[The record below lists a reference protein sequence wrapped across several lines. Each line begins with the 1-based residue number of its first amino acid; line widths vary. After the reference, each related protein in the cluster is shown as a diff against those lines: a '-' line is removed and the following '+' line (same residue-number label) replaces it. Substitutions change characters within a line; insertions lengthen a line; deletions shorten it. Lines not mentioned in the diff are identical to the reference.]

1 MVPMHMG
8 RVVGA
13 CCFCTCCLFSIADY
27 YPVWRTYSRCTIC
40 NIFYS
45 VHCYSCEC
53 AYLDLCEKRREGA
66 VAVGKVRYNGFMST
80 SQSTIDYLIDQMQGA
95 GRLRSR
101 KMFGEYA
108 VYCDDKVVALICD
121 DQLFVKPT
129 KGGAA
134 FIGDITEAPPYP
146 GSKPF
151 FRIDEEKWED
161 REWLRSL
168 ILTTT
173 QEVPAKKLR
182 R

>member
-1 MVPMHMG
+1 M
-8 RVVGA
+8 
-13 CCFCTCCLFSIADY
+13 
-27 YPVWRTYSRCTIC
+27 
-40 NIFYS
+40 
-45 VHCYSCEC
+45 
-53 AYLDLCEKRREGA
+53 
-66 VAVGKVRYNGFMST
+66 AVGKVRYNGFMST
-80 SQSTIDYLIDQMQGA
+80 SQSTVDYLIDQIQGA